1 MRTVSIYRRGVTTLL
16 IVFLILPQ
24 AAFGITIKEEEELSK
39 EVLAIVD
46 RQFKIIQD
54 PIIAK
59 YINELG
65 KSMIKSIPPQ
75 PFTYHFYV
83 IEEDVYNAFATPAGH
98 VFFNSGLIA
107 AFQKEEELAG
117 VMAHEIAHVTNRHIS
132 QKIERSKKMQLATLA
147 GMAAGALLGLG
158 GAGAL
163 AQGVMIGSAAAG
175 QSAMLAYSRENEFEA
190 DETGLVILTKSGFG
204 AEGLLSG
211 LKIIRSKQWFGS
223 EQFPTYLS
231 THPASE
237 ERIVNLANWI
247 ETQGDSAR
255 ATTGFDPE
263 TFRLAQTRLITMY
276 GDEIVATNR
285 FKAAVRDDPDDPMN
299 QYGYGLILG
308 RTGNRKIAVEHLK
321 KALEKRAFDPF
332 ILTDLGKVYFLDGRF
347 EEALKTLDGALS
359 IDPHY
364 PEAVFYTGRTYIET
378 GNFAKAVSLLEPLVE
393 KSPGYTTAYYALGE
407 AYGKQNKQGE
417 AHYYLGL
424 FYWHRKDAKNSAFHL
439 RRASK
444 MISDEKK
451 LKNIEKILKV
461 FDKNSEESGSA
472 GAQKKRSG

>member
-1 MRTVSIYRRGVTTLL
+1 MRTLSIYRRCVTTLL
-16 IVFLILPQ
+16 IVSLILPQ
-24 AAFGITIKEEEELSK
+24 AALGISIREEEDLSK
-39 EVLAIVD
+39 EVLGIID
-46 RQFKIIQD
+46 RYYKVIPD
-54 PIIAK
+54 PIITK

-65 KSMIKSIPPQ
+65 QSMIKSIPPQ

-107 AFQKEEELAG
+107 ALDNEDELAG
-117 VMAHEIAHVTNRHIS
+117 IMAHEIAHVTNRHIS

-147 GMAAGALLGLG
+147 GMAAGALLGIG
-158 GAGAL
+158 GAGAA
-163 AQGVMIGSAAAG
+163 AQALTIGSAAAG

-190 DETGLVILTKSGFG
+190 DEDGLIILKKSGFG

-223 EQFPTYLS
+223 AQFPTYLS

-237 ERIVNLANWI
+237 ERIGNLANWI
-247 ETQGDSAR
+247 AMQGTSDRKTA
-255 ATTGFDPE
+255 GFDPE
-263 TFRLAQTRLITMY
+263 TFRLAQIRIITMY
-276 GDEIVATNR
+276 GDEVLAANR
-285 FKAAVRDDPDDPMN
+285 FKTAIRDNPEDPMN
-299 QYGYGLILG
+299 QYGYGIILG
-308 RTGNRKIAVEHLK
+308 RIGNRKQAVEHLK

-347 EEALKTLDGALS
+347 KEALKTLDGALS

-378 GNFAKAVSLLEPLVE
+378 GKYAEAVSLLEPLVK
-393 KSPGYTTAYYALGE
+393 KSPGYTTAFYALGE
-407 AYGKQNKQGE
+407 AYGKQKQMGE

-424 FYWHRKDAKNSAFHL
+424 FYWHRKDAKNAAFHL

-444 MISDEKK
+444 LISDKDKLDDIKKMLRVFNEK
-451 LKNIEKILKV
+451 
-461 FDKNSEESGSA
+461 SEESA
-472 GAQKKRSG
+472 GNQKKKS